1 MGEGRP
7 VTKEEKGKK
16 GITGIETLWHKIFRL
31 LGERITNG
39 WMEDSKK
46 GLMYQ
51 VSIQGRLD
59 AFGSLRRKLIILF

>member
-16 GITGIETLWHKIFRL
+16 SITGIETLWHKIFGF

-39 WMEDSKK
+39 WMVDSKK
-46 GLMYQ
+46 GLTYQ
-51 VSIQGRLD
+51 VSI
-59 AFGSLRRKLIILF
+59 SERRHVALTV

>member
-51 VSIQGRLD
+51 VSI
-59 AFGSLRRKLIILF
+59 